1 MTPRTCSGSTPMSGL
16 TDGMR
21 RIATGALASA
31 LLASARALRR
41 EGWLTVED
49 EREIVSEA
57 RARAP

>member
-1 MTPRTCSGSTPMSGL
+1 MSGL